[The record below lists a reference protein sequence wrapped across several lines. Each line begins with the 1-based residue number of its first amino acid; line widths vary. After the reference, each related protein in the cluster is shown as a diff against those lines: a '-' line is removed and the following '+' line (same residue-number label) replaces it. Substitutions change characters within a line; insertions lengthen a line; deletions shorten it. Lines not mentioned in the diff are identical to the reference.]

1 MNKIKGEA
9 YMGIDRF
16 PSAGPSQSQSVDNA
30 PSTSGDEGLI
40 IPPDHILDFDALD
53 DTDFEGAIDNGP
65 VNSQLGSVEPLTAIS
80 AQRPLKFRTEY
91 HPFIGREP
99 LHQAFNEFDI
109 DTHPEEQLPV
119 NKEPWCDFE
128 FAEITLDAALNKSHI
143 NGLLSLIGRISRG
156 ETQMMLKS
164 DSDLQKAWEHATNQA
179 TPSHLP
185 PGLKAALF
193 CFILYADKTRLSFHG
208 TVKAYPVVVSEDVE
222 QYHSSI
228 STEFWL
234 SPLDTVS
241 SCIVVLPS

>member
-1 MNKIKGEA
+1 MPWTTLTLRVPLTTA
-9 YMGIDRF
+9 QVSM
-16 PSAGPSQSQSVDNA
+16 Q
-30 PSTSGDEGLI
+30 LI
-40 IPPDHILDFDALD
+40 CLYYWPIFFCI
-53 DTDFEGAIDNGP
+53 

-119 NKEPWCDFE
+119 NKEPWCPFCSCSDFE

-179 TPSHLP
+179 TPVCLNYW
-185 PGLKAALF
+185 
-193 CFILYADKTRLSFHG
+193 FIHRIYYRL
-208 TVKAYPVVVSEDVE
+208 V
-222 QYHSSI
+222 
-228 STEFWL
+228 
-234 SPLDTVS
+234 
-241 SCIVVLPS
+241 